1 MKTLRA
7 ILTVV
12 VACSGGLALQAQ
24 VVDGIKAV
32 VHDSVITFQEVDI
45 YTASAADVLNRQY
58 PNDRETYQKKLAE
71 ALNENLDQLVERQLI
86 LRDFAAAGYNVPE
99 SIIDEVVQE
108 HIRSRFGDRASLTK
122 SLKKEGMTY
131 EKFRQQVRD
140 RFLIDQLRLKN
151 ISSEILISPHKLE
164 TYYKE
169 HPDKYKIEDQVKLR
183 MIVLNKPSDGDAA
196 QTRQVADE
204 ILGKIKQGASFA
216 EMASVYSQGS
226 QRNQGGDWGWVERS
240 VLRKELAEAA
250 VSLKP
255 GEPSGVIETPES
267 FYLMLVEETRPAHLK
282 PLNEVRDE
290 IEKIM
295 IGQEQARLEKQWIER
310 LKKKTF
316 VRFF

>member
-45 YTASAADVLNRQY
+45 YTASAADVLGRQY
-58 PNDRETYQKKLAE
+58 RNDPETYQKKLTE

-99 SIIDEVVQE
+99 SIIEEVVQE
-108 HIRSRFGDRASLTK
+108 RIRSRFGDRASLTK
-122 SLKKEGMTY
+122 SLKAEGMTY

-140 RFLIDQLRLKN
+140 QFIIEALRGKN

-169 HPDKYKIEDQVKLR
+169 HQDKYKIEDQVKLR

-255 GEPSGVIETPES
+255 GEPSAVIETPES

-282 PLNEVRDE
+282 PLNEARDE

-310 LKKKTF
+310 LRKKTF